1 MVTYMTKTTE
11 QLAASCAERAI
22 LDYNNE
28 VIGKGKDI
36 NQLFI
41 GCFMEGFLVGRRAG
55 LPDKIKF
62 EQELGRVKCLES
74 ANKLLRD
81 SIKEIETHYLTRCVR
96 FLQSF
101 HMKLWWK
108 CSDIGL
114 AFKGLLGAFGL
125 RNRYGRDYRSSLH
138 KTLEAYL
145 NDEKKNEQDT

>member
-1 MVTYMTKTTE
+1 MSELKGRMSKTPE
-11 QLAASCAERAI
+11 QHAASCAERAI

-28 VIGKGKDI
+28 VIGKGRDI

-101 HMKLWWK
+101 HMKVWWK

-114 AFKGLLGAFGL
+114 AFKGLLWAFGL

-145 NDEKKNEQDT
+145 NDEKK

>member
-1 MVTYMTKTTE
+1 MKTPE
-11 QLAASCAERAI
+11 QHATICAERAI

-36 NQLFI
+36 NQLFV

-55 LPDKIKF
+55 LPEKIKF
-62 EQELGRVKCLES
+62 EQELSRAKCLET

-81 SIKEIETHYLTRCVR
+81 SIIEIETHYLTRCVR

-101 HMKLWWK
+101 HMKVWWK

-114 AFKGLLGAFGL
+114 AFKHLLGAFGL
-125 RNRYGRDYRSSLH
+125 RNRYGRNYKSRLH
-138 KTLEAYL
+138 NTLEAYL
-145 NDEKKNEQDT
+145 NDEKNK

>member
-1 MVTYMTKTTE
+1 MSKTPE
-11 QLAASCAERAI
+11 QHAASCAERAI

-28 VIGKGKDI
+28 VIGKGRDI

-62 EQELGRVKCLES
+62 EQELSHAKCLET
-74 ANKLLRD
+74 ANQLLRD

-101 HMKLWWK
+101 HMKVWWK

-114 AFKGLLGAFGL
+114 AFKNLLGAFGL

-145 NDEKKNEQDT
+145 NDEKKNE

>member
-1 MVTYMTKTTE
+1 MSELKGRMSKTPE
-11 QLAASCAERAI
+11 QHAASCAERAI

-28 VIGKGKDI
+28 VIGKGRDI

-55 LPDKIKF
+55 LPDKI
-62 EQELGRVKCLES
+62 
-74 ANKLLRD
+74 
-81 SIKEIETHYLTRCVR
+81 
-96 FLQSF
+96 
-101 HMKLWWK
+101 HMKVWWK

-114 AFKGLLGAFGL
+114 AFKGLLWAFGL

-145 NDEKKNEQDT
+145 NDEKK